1 MQDEFVSNR
10 LTRAEVKDCAYARLC
25 RKGNIISFAILG
37 VYSTIFL
44 AVYFILRYVDKD
56 PKAYVVLCVCL
67 FFASFFIGFIVY
79 NCVNLHKLYA
89 NYENWELV
97 TCKISYQFTVHSAP
111 KLFGNKAN
119 IIASSFTF
127 TTVDGNI
134 HNIGPRKVK
143 NFALIAV
150 LRLDRYNGEAQ
161 CLYDAKNHVLYPFSQ
176 LPPKSKKA

>member
-25 RKGNIISFAILG
+25 RRGTAIVFGLFAIFLLE
-37 VYSTIFL
+37 VTIIYLIVHYNNPEREF
-44 AVYFILRYVDKD
+44 AVYFL
-56 PKAYVVLCVCL
+56 PLGFAPVLIISV
-67 FFASFFIGFIVY
+67 AH
-79 NCVNLHKLYA
+79 NCVNLHRLYA
-89 NYENWELV
+89 NYENWEPV
-97 TCKISYQFTVHSAP
+97 TCKITYQSAVNSAS
-111 KLFGNKAN
+111 KLFGSKT
-119 IIASSFTF
+119 SGLTTSFTF
-127 TTVDGNI
+127 TTADGNI